1 MAKYKYKSLSK
12 SGEVFSGLM
21 EADTKFEVL
30 QRIKQEGHI
39 PVEVDAYLESSKK
52 IQLGMFTFGKKDKAT
67 AADIY
72 WFTQQFYRMIK
83 SGFTVDRS
91 LEILLKQ
98 VKTHA
103 LKKLTMDL
111 RIQVQE
117 GKTLSESLSMY
128 PNYFDSYYIHMVEAG
143 EMGGI
148 LGECLSQ
155 IVNLKDRQSK
165 IQKKLVSAM
174 TYPTIMIITFLVTG
188 AIFLFFIIP
197 EFAVMFK
204 EMNRELPIITQMVL
218 TVSEIFQ
225 AYYVEVFGVLACM
238 VIAFNFYNRK
248 RLSIMLDGL
257 MLKSSRVTD
266 IYIDFLSERFSR
278 TLGSLLQ
285 SGVSLFQSLEIVKK
299 SLDNKLVKE
308 HVSSLQLGLQKGNG
322 LSQQLWE
329 AAIFSEIMIQAVHL
343 GEENGKLGEILSQ
356 TADQFEENISSN
368 VEVFLSFIEPVM
380 TLSVAVFVVIMILAM
395 VLPMMQ
401 APAMV

>member
-1 MAKYKYKSLSK
+1 MPKYKYKSLSK

-39 PVEVDAYLESSKK
+39 PVEVDVHFETNKK
-52 IQLGMFTFGKKDKAT
+52 LQLGFLSFGKKDKAT
-67 AADIY
+67 SSDIY

-91 LEILLKQ
+91 LDILLKQ

-103 LKKLTMDL
+103 LKKLVMDL

-117 GKTLSESLSMY
+117 GKTLSESLAMY
-128 PNYFDSYYIHMVEAG
+128 PDYFDSYYIHMVEAG

-155 IVNLKDRQSK
+155 IVNLKDRQAK
-165 IQKKLVSAM
+165 VQKKLVSAM
-174 TYPTIMIITFLVTG
+174 TYPTIMILTFIVTG

-204 EMNRELPIITQMVL
+204 EMNRELPIVTQMVL
-218 TVSEIFQ
+218 TVSEVFQ
-225 AYYVEVFGVLACM
+225 TYYLEVFGTLS
-238 VIAFNFYNRK
+238 IAFVVFNFYNRH
-248 RLSIMLDGL
+248 RLPIIIDGFL
-257 MLKSSRVTD
+257 LKSYRLTD

-285 SGVSLFQSLEIVKK
+285 SGVSLYQSLEIVKK
-299 SLDNKLVKE
+299 SLDNQLVKD

-322 LSQQLWE
+322 LATQLWE

-343 GEENGKLGEILSQ
+343 GEENGKLGEILYQ

-380 TLSVAVFVVIMILAM
+380 TLGVAVFVVIMILAM